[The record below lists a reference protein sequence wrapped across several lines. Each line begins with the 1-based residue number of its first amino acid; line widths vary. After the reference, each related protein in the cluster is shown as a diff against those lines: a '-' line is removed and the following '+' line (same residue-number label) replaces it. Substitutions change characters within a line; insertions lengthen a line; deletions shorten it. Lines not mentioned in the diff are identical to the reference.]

1 MQKSN
6 FLPPDMS
13 LVGNH
18 QAEFSLSL
26 IFHWAAGTVLLSNC
40 KFLSGSINKR
50 GDEVK
55 VAGTDRETK
64 LSKQSEY

>member
-1 MQKSN
+1 LGKSE
-6 FLPPDMS
+6 S
-13 LVGNH
+13 AKGIR
-18 QAEFSLSL
+18 AG
-26 IFHWAAGTVLLSNC
+26 ITAGTIVLSNC

-50 GDEVK
+50 GEEVK